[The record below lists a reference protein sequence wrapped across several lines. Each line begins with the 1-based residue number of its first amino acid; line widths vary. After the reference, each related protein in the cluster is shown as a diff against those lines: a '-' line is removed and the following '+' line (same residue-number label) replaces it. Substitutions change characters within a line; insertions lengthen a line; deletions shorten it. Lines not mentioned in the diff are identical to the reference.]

1 MHRIRRRIL
10 LFVLFLVAAA
20 ALAVPTAAVAGW
32 TWDCADGWTWDGT
45 TSGPE
50 APAADL
56 PG

>member
-1 MHRIRRRIL
+1 M
-10 LFVLFLVAAA
+10 LFVVAAA
-20 ALAVPTAAVAGW
+20 ALALPTAAVAGW

-50 APAADL
+50 APAPDL